1 MDISTQQN
9 FSAMADDSR
18 RLATEHNRYSTL
30 LEAIQKKPF
39 PTVEDDVEA
48 VRLKKMKLR
57 LKDQMEAQ
65 AHGRPTP
72 MSVS

>member
-9 FSAMADDSR
+9 FSAMPDDSR
-18 RLATEHNRYSTL
+18 HLATEHHRYSTL

-39 PTVEDDVEA
+39 PTVDDDVEA

-65 AHGRPTP
+65 AHCRPTP